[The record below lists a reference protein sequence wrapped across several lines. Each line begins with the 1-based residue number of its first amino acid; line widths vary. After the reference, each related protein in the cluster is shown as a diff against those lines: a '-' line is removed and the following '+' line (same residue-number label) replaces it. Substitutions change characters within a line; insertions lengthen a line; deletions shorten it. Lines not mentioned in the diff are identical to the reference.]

1 MKNWFRN
8 IQSIT
13 IVVLLIIIF
22 FLRECQG
29 TKSTSPTEEGTI
41 VKIETKYD
49 TIVNTIETY
58 VPEYRTEVK
67 WKTKTIHDTL
77 IVEVHDTIP
86 IDTASI
92 LKDYFKTYAYTDIIS
107 KDSINITIY
116 DTITQNKIVS
126 RGLKYTLVYPTTI
139 ISKESAI
146 NKRELYIGGGLGVAD
161 GNFNNIGAELI
172 LKTKKHTM
180 YGIGFGTTAI
190 DLNLVPTISGKMYW
204 KIKMPKFKKP
214 TITDLID
221 PTIE

>member
-49 TIVNTIETY
+49 TIVNTIKTY

-67 WKTKTIHDTL
+67 WKTRTIHDT
-77 IVEVHDTIP
+77 IKVHDTIP
-86 IDTASI
+86 IDTLSI
-92 LKDYFKTYAYTDIIS
+92 LEDYFKTYAYTDVIS
-107 KDSINITIY
+107 KDSVNITIY
-116 DTITQNKIVS
+116 DTITQNRIIS

-139 ISKESAI
+139 ISKESAV
-146 NKRELYIGGGLGVAD
+146 NKRELYIGGGLGVAG
-161 GNFNNIGAELI
+161 GNFNNIGGELI
-172 LKTKKHTM
+172 LRTKKHTM
-180 YGIGFGTTAI
+180 YGVGFGLTVV

-204 KIKMPKFKKP
+204 KIKMPKIKKP

>member
-1 MKNWFRN
+1 LKKAFRN
-8 IQSIT
+8 IQSII

-49 TIVNTIETY
+49 TIVETIETY
-58 VPEYRTEVK
+58 VPEYVTEVK
-67 WKTKTIHDTL
+67 WRTRTIHDT
-77 IVEVHDTIP
+77 IEVHDTIP
-86 IDTASI
+86 IDTLSI
-92 LKDYFKTYAYTDIIS
+92 LEDYFKAYAYTDTLA
-107 KDSINITIY
+107 KDSVTFIIN

-126 RGLKYTLVYPTTI
+126 RGIKYSLVYPTTI
-139 ISKESAI
+139 ISKESAV
-146 NKRELYIGGGLGVAD
+146 NKRELYIGAGLGISSGQFD
-161 GNFNNIGAELI
+161 NIGTELI

-180 YGIGFGTTAI
+180 YGIGVGLTVNEFSIAP
-190 DLNLVPTISGKMYW
+190 VFSGKMYW
-204 KIKMPKFKKP
+204 KIKMPKIKKP